1 MRSNVKLKI
10 MVCGSI
16 GYGGI
21 NEIKNMYTFLVNHG
35 FSIVDYIVHKGMD
48 YSHITDFRD
57 KQDLSSKI
65 IKHDLKYI
73 ESSDIVIVIANGPS
87 YGTAIEM
94 FVAKSLGKK
103 IVLFA
108 KDPVPTPWPVH
119 FSDHIVTN
127 EDALV
132 LILRNII
139 ESSL

>member
-1 MRSNVKLKI
+1 

-21 NEIKNMYTFLVNHG
+21 NEIKNMYPFLVNRG
-35 FSIVDYIVHKGMD
+35 FSIVDHIVHKGMD

-94 FVAKSLGKK
+94 FVARSLGKK

-119 FSDHIVTN
+119 FSDHMAIN

-139 ESSL
+139 ESSPVKDK

>member
-1 MRSNVKLKI
+1 

-35 FSIVDYIVHKGMD
+35 FSIVDHIVHKGMD

-65 IKHDLKYI
+65 VQHDLKYI
-73 ESSDIVIVIANGPS
+73 EGSDVVIVIANGPS

-94 FVAKSLGKK
+94 FVAKSLGKR
-103 IVLFA
+103 IILFA
-108 KDPVPTPWPVH
+108 KDPVPTPWPIH
-119 FSDHIVTN
+119 FSDHVAIS
-127 EDALV
+127 EDQLI
-132 LILRNII
+132 LILRNI
-139 ESSL
+139 ESSIVFIRS

>member
-1 MRSNVKLKI
+1 

-21 NEIKNMYTFLVNHG
+21 NEIKNMYTSLLNHG
-35 FSIVDYIVHKGMD
+35 FSIVDHIVHKGMD

-65 IKHDLKYI
+65 VQHDLKYI
-73 ESSDIVIVIANGPS
+73 ESSDLVIVIANGPS

-103 IVLFA
+103 IILFA
-108 KDPVPTPWPVH
+108 KEPVPTPWPVH
-119 FSDHIVTN
+119 FSDHIATSG
-127 EDALV
+127 DQLV
-132 LILRNII
+132 II
-139 ESSL
+139 ICNLESSL

>member
-1 MRSNVKLKI
+1 

-35 FSIVDYIVHKGMD
+35 FSIVDHIVHKGMD

-57 KQDLSSKI
+57 KPDLSSKI
-65 IKHDLKYI
+65 VKHDLKYI
-73 ESSDIVIVIANGPS
+73 ESSDVIIIIANGQS

-94 FVAKSLGKK
+94 FVAKSLGKQ
-103 IVLFA
+103 IILLA
-108 KDPVPTPWPVH
+108 KDPVPTPWPVY
-119 FSDHIVTN
+119 FSDHIATS
-127 EDALV
+127 EEQLI

-139 ESSL
+139 ESSPVRNK

>member
-1 MRSNVKLKI
+1 

-21 NEIKNMYTFLVNHG
+21 NEIKNTYAFLLKHG
-35 FSIVDYIVHKGMD
+35 FSIVDHIVHKGMD

-57 KQDLSSKI
+57 KQALSSKI
-65 IKHDLKYI
+65 VQHDLKYI

-103 IVLFA
+103 IILFA
-108 KDPVPTPWPVH
+108 KDPVPTPWPIH
-119 FSDHIVTN
+119 FSDHIVTS
-127 EDALV
+127 EDQLV
-132 LILRNII
+132 LTLRN
-139 ESSL
+139 L

>member
-1 MRSNVKLKI
+1 

-21 NEIKNMYTFLVNHG
+21 NEIKNTYAFLWNHG
-35 FSIVDYIVHKGMD
+35 FSIVDHIVHKGMD

-57 KQDLSSKI
+57 KQALSSKI
-65 IKHDLKYI
+65 VQHDLKYI

-103 IVLFA
+103 IILFA
-108 KDPVPTPWPVH
+108 KDPVPTPWPIH
-119 FSDHIVTN
+119 FSDHIVTS
-127 EDALV
+127 EDQL
-132 LILRNII
+132 LLTLRN
-139 ESSL
+139 L

>member
-1 MRSNVKLKI
+1 

-35 FSIVDYIVHKGMD
+35 FSIMDHIVHKGMD

-65 IKHDLKYI
+65 VQHDLKYI
-73 ESSDIVIVIANGPS
+73 EGSDVVIVLSNGPS

-94 FVAKSLGKK
+94 FIAKSLGKK
-103 IVLFA
+103 IILFA
-108 KDPVPTPWPVH
+108 KDPVPTPWPVY
-119 FSDHIVTN
+119 FSDHIVTSA
-127 EDALV
+127 EQLV
-132 LILRNII
+132 RTLHNLV
-139 ESSL
+139 EQK

>member
-1 MRSNVKLKI
+1 

-21 NEIKNMYTFLVNHG
+21 NEIKNMYSFLVNHG
-35 FSIVDYIVHKGMD
+35 FSIADHIVHIGMD

-65 IKHDLKYI
+65 VQHDLKYI
-73 ESSDIVIVIANGPS
+73 ESSDIVILVSNGPS

-94 FVAKSLGKK
+94 FVAKNLGKK
-103 IVLFA
+103 IILFA

-119 FSDHIVTN
+119 FSDRIATN
-127 EDALV
+127 EDQLV
-132 LILRNII
+132 LILRDII
-139 ESSL
+139 ESSPVKNK

>member
-1 MRSNVKLKI
+1 

-21 NEIKNMYTFLVNHG
+21 NEIKNMYSFLTNHG
-35 FSIVDYIVHKGMD
+35 FSIVDHIVHKGMD

-57 KQDLSSKI
+57 KQALSSEI
-65 IKHDLKYI
+65 VKHDLKYI

-87 YGTAIEM
+87 YGTAVEM

-103 IVLFA
+103 IILFA

-119 FSDHIVTN
+119 FSDHIATS
-127 EDALV
+127 EDQLV
-132 LILRNII
+132 LILRDII
-139 ESSL
+139 ESSPVKNK

>member
-1 MRSNVKLKI
+1 

-21 NEIKNMYTFLVNHG
+21 NEIKNMYTSLLNHG
-35 FSIVDYIVHKGMD
+35 FSIVDHIVHKGMD

-65 IKHDLKYI
+65 VQHDLKYI
-73 ESSDIVIVIANGPS
+73 ESSDLVIVIANGPS

-103 IVLFA
+103 IILFA
-108 KDPVPTPWPVH
+108 KDPVPTPWPVY
-119 FSDHIVTN
+119 FSDHIVTS
-127 EDALV
+127 EDQLV
-132 LILRNII
+132 RILHNL
-139 ESSL
+139 EVS

>member
-1 MRSNVKLKI
+1 MI
-10 MVCGSI
+10 CGSI

-21 NEIKNMYTFLVNHG
+21 NDIKNLYALLVNHG
-35 FSIVDYIVHKGMD
+35 FSVVDHLVHKGMD

-73 ESSDIVIVIANGPS
+73 ESSDIIIVVANSPS

-94 FVAKSLGKK
+94 FVAKNLGKK
-103 IVLFA
+103 IILFA

-119 FSDHIVTN
+119 FSDRIATN
-127 EDALV
+127 EDQLV
-132 LILRNII
+132 LILHDMIG
-139 ESSL
+139 SSR

>member
-21 NEIKNMYTFLVNHG
+21 TEIKNMYTFLVNHG
-35 FSIVDYIVHKGMD
+35 FSIVDHIVHKGMD